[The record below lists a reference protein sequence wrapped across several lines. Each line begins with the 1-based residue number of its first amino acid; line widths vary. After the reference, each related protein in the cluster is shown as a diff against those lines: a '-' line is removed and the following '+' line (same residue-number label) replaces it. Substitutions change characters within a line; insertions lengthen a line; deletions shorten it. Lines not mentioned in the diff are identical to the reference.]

1 MEGKKNSVMYDD
13 FVVINAVG
21 ARVTGLVNGDFT
33 RSLYNPSNTEVSGA
47 ITVTITELGGGSYRA
62 SYTPNASGLW
72 KLDIFQATYFPEG
85 KTADHQIYDA
95 NIDTVV
101 IGTPI
106 FPNSIDLAATAAVY
120 FGVSLKTNRGTVP
133 ATSEITPGTFYI
145 HRKAKRATS
154 WTTMRNG
161 VALEKIAGYARYGEI
176 FSAAAGYAEGDS
188 IRIGFAGVSVT
199 IGGVTTEI
207 YPATPGAYYHTY
219 IRETGVKEMYT
230 SGVTVSDKTGFSLL
244 ATGADLILKSSTF
257 VQAVVEAVNE
267 FATYG
272 LTALNTLLV
281 TTGIKAASIPA
292 ATLADD
298 AITAS
303 KFDETTAY
311 PIKSDDSG
319 STKIARTGADSDTL
333 ETLSDQIDSITTDV
347 TFLKDIEGG
356 KWKIEANQMIFC
368 KSDNLTEI
376 ARFNLKDS
384 SGNPAM
390 TNVFQRERV

>member
-1 MEGKKNSVMYDD
+1 
-13 FVVINAVG
+13 
-21 ARVTGLVNGDFT
+21 
-33 RSLYNPSNTEVSGA
+33 
-47 ITVTITELGGGSYRA
+47 
-62 SYTPNASGLW
+62 
-72 KLDIFQATYFPEG
+72 
-85 KTADHQIYDA
+85 
-95 NIDTVV
+95 
-101 IGTPI
+101 
-106 FPNSIDLAATAAVY
+106 
-120 FGVSLKTNRGTVP
+120 
-133 ATSEITPGTFYI
+133 
-145 HRKAKRATS
+145 
-154 WTTMRNG
+154 
-161 VALEKIAGYARYGEI
+161 VA
-176 FSAAAGYAEGDS
+176 
-188 IRIGFAGVSVT
+188 
-199 IGGVTTEI
+199 
-207 YPATPGAYYHTY
+207 
-219 IRETGVKEMYT
+219 
-230 SGVTVSDKTGFSLL
+230 
-244 ATGADLILKSSTF
+244 
-257 VQAVVEAVNE
+257 AVNE